1 MQLERDHR
9 SSSPSRLTPHDHLHT
24 CFTPIVPH
32 RRRFSAR
39 RIAIPNNF
47 VDDVA
52 KFGNLDLLS
61 HRLTGVLFQFD
72 QLNRIYHCW
81 NKGIFTRKRLGLRKG
96 LYFSCFI
103 LQIFFNSLI
112 FSFDEHH
119 LETQVKTAIQVEAT
133 SQEIFVAAEAKLT
146 DFKQILER

>member
-81 NKGIFTRKRLGLRKG
+81 NKGIFTRKRLGLRK
-96 LYFSCFI
+96 
-103 LQIFFNSLI
+103 
-112 FSFDEHH
+112 
-119 LETQVKTAIQVEAT
+119 ETQVKTAIQVEAT